1 MKLAKYCKDK
11 SLWNNALEWLAI
23 IDPSC
28 LDKKPYEKMPAQLET
43 YYLISCKA
51 LSKTKNWSKCLELA
65 EIGKRECFE
74 SENSVWFDAYKYK
87 SKARIS
93 MSKNDVNSI
102 KQAIK
107 DLENFSNIKKGFF
120 IYSEISDL
128 YFSLE
133 NYDNA
138 LTYISKA
145 INCPPF
151 KNEFKWELFFK
162 AYRILSKMGKEEKA
176 LKHFKLSYIIRKSRD
191 WKIPEELQNIATDLK
206 LSDKDFNQSE
216 EDIVRELKGLWKDW
230 ELESLPKDS
239 GIIKNI
245 FPNKKGGFI
254 TSENNGDI
262 FFKASNFNGQRFK
275 IKEGIL
281 VEFYIEDSFDHK
293 KNQKSKEAT
302 NCKVVNEE

>member
-1 MKLAKYCKDK
+1 
-11 SLWNNALEWLAI
+11 
-23 IDPSC
+23 
-28 LDKKPYEKMPAQLET
+28 
-43 YYLISCKA
+43 
-51 LSKTKNWSKCLELA
+51 
-65 EIGKRECFE
+65 
-74 SENSVWFDAYKYK
+74 
-87 SKARIS
+87 
-93 MSKNDVNSI
+93 
-102 KQAIK
+102 
-107 DLENFSNIKKGFF
+107 
-120 IYSEISDL
+120 
-128 YFSLE
+128 
-133 NYDNA
+133 
-138 LTYISKA
+138 
-145 INCPPF
+145 
-151 KNEFKWELFFK
+151 FKWELFFK